1 MSDAND
7 KRPAVTLNHPPELV
21 KAPPVPVAGIK
32 ADENVYVTMR
42 DGVRLAVDVYRPEQD
57 GKYPALLS
65 LSPYNKDLQRKPP
78 HWSHAIE
85 SGATSFYVP
94 KGYVHVIAQG
104 RGGGLSQGQWRWF
117 DEHERTDGYD
127 LIEWIAQQPWCT
139 GNVGMIGDSYWSW
152 SQYIAAAAQPPHLK
166 CICQQDATTD
176 LYRDA
181 CYQGG
186 IYNAE
191 FMNNWI
197 NYHTNMFAW
206 PGPVEGKLPPMNL
219 HYEIANHPCDGPWY
233 WERSAWTKL
242 DKIKTPVL
250 SIVPQGG
257 AMHMRGQLAGFTEIN
272 APKKLMVV
280 PPTGFWS
287 HMRYLTDRALN
298 RQMLRWFDYW
308 LKGIDTGIMEEPQ
321 VAIFDSGTRQW
332 RYENEYPLART
343 EWTKFFLRKEGLDR
357 APPASE
363 PPDSYR
369 MPDSYAQLMGGKPV
383 LAYATPPAETPL
395 TLWGPLSL
403 TLYASSSQIDTAWF
417 VKLAD
422 IQPDGTARPLSRSI
436 LKASFRAV
444 DPARSKPGRPFHPFL
459 RQELLEPGKIYE
471 FQIEMRP
478 IFHTIKPGHRL
489 QLQIASED
497 IQYNNPLRQ
506 LDVLLLPWP
515 VENTVYH
522 DAAHPSHLLLPV
534 IPDAPE
540 IKPVAPPLADINWPL
555 APGAW
560 MPNTEGWPL
569 TGE

>member
-1 MSDAND
+1 MTDPDNNEP
-7 KRPAVTLNHPPELV
+7 KVTLNHPAELV
-21 KAPPVPVAGIK
+21 EGPPMPVKGVKLDA
-32 ADENVYVTMR
+32 NVFVAMR
-42 DGVRLAVDVYRPEQD
+42 DGIRLAVDVYRPEQE
-57 GKYPALLS
+57 GKHPALLS
-65 LSPYNKDLQRKPP
+65 LSPYNKDIQRKPP

-127 LIEWIAQQPWCT
+127 LIEWMAQQPWCD

-166 CICQQDATTD
+166 CICQCDATTD

-206 PGPVEGKLPPMNL
+206 PGPVEGKEPPMNL
-219 HYEIANHPCDGPWY
+219 HYEIATHPHDGPWY

-242 DKIKTPVL
+242 DKIRTPVM
-250 SIVPQGG
+250 SIAPQGG
-257 AMHMRGQLAGFTEIN
+257 AMHFRGQLAGFTEIH
-272 APKKLMVV
+272 APKKLLVV

-308 LKGIDTGIMEEPQ
+308 LKGMDTGIMAEPPI
-321 VAIFDSGTRQW
+321 AIFDSGTRHW

-343 EWTKFFLRKEGLDR
+343 QWTKLYLREQGLFHGEPGDEKPDR
-357 APPASE
+357 
-363 PPDSYR
+363 YR
-369 MPDSYAQLMGGKPV
+369 MPDSYAQLVQGKPP
-383 LAYATPPAETPL
+383 LAYATPALESPL
-395 TLWGPLSL
+395 TIWGPLSL

-422 IQPDGTARPLSRSI
+422 ILPQGTARILSRGI
-436 LKASFRAV
+436 LKASFREV
-444 DPARSKPGRPFHPFL
+444 DAARSKPGRPFHPFQ
-459 RQELLEPGKIYE
+459 RQEVLEPGKIYE
-471 FQIEMRP
+471 FQIELRP
-478 IFHTIKPGHRL
+478 IFHTFQQGHRL

-506 LDVLLLPWP
+506 IDVMLLPWP
-515 VENTVYH
+515 VENAVHH
-522 DAAHPSHLLLPV
+522 DRAHPSHLLLPV
-534 IPDAPE
+534 IPSAPE
-540 IKPVAPPLADINWPL
+540 IAHVGAPVSDIHWPML
-555 APGAW
+555 PGSW
-560 MPNTEGWPL
+560 SPDTEGWPL
-569 TGE
+569 TGD